1 MLSLCLGILSSSL
14 VSIIMR
20 LSGSRVKNNLG
31 MLTMNYIVCALLAAL
46 FCDVRQMHTLLDS
59 GLSTALSLG
68 SVNGVLY
75 LAGFVL
81 MQINIPRNG
90 VVLSSIFQ
98 KLGLLVP
105 IVISVCFYHELPSFL
120 QGTGFLLA
128 VAAIILMNYQ
138 KDGGSAGFKL
148 GLLGMLLACGMA
160 EAMSKIF
167 KEVGVPELEPQ
178 FLFFTFASA
187 MVLCFLCMI
196 AKKQRIG
203 LSELLFGTLIA
214 IPNFFSSKFLL
225 GALESVSAVIVF
237 PVFSVGTILV
247 VTLAGV
253 LLFRERIT
261 KQQWI
266 AITAIL
272 VALVLLNI

>member
-1 MLSLCLGILSSSL
+1 MLSLCLGILSSAL
-14 VSIIMR
+14 VSVIMR

-31 MLTMNYIVCALLAAL
+31 MLTMNYIVCSLLAAL
-46 FCDVRQMHTLLDS
+46 FCDVGQLGGP
-59 GLSTALSLG
+59 GLSVAASLG
-68 SVNGVLY
+68 GINGVLY
-75 LAGFVL
+75 LAGFIL
-81 MQINIPRNG
+81 MQINIRHNG

-105 IVISVCFYHELPSFL
+105 ILISVCVYREMPSIL

-138 KDGGSAGFKL
+138 KDSASAGFKL
-148 GLLGMLLACGMA
+148 GLFGMLLACGMA
-160 EAMSKIF
+160 ESMSKIF
-167 KEVGVPELEPQ
+167 KEVGSARMEPQ
-178 FLFFTFASA
+178 FLLFTFVSA
-187 MVLCFLCMI
+187 MVLCFLFMI

-203 LSELLFGTLIA
+203 LAELLFGTLIA

-225 GALESVSAVIVF
+225 GALERISAVIVF
-237 PVFSVGTILV
+237 PVFSVGTSLV

-261 KQQWI
+261 KRQWA
-266 AITAIL
+266 AIGIIL

>member
-1 MLSLCLGILSSSL
+1 MLFLCLGILSSAL
-14 VSIIMR
+14 VSIVMR
-20 LSGSRVKNNLG
+20 LSGGRIKNNLG
-31 MLTMNYIVCALLAAL
+31 MLTVNYIVCAVLAAL
-46 FCDVRQMHTLLDS
+46 FCDVGRTLAFDDP
-59 GLSTALSLG
+59 GLATALSLG
-68 SVNGVLY
+68 SINGVLY

-105 IVISVCFYHELPSFL
+105 IVISVCFYRELPSFL

-138 KDGGSAGFKL
+138 KNAEGAGFKL
-148 GLLGMLLACGMA
+148 GLFGMLLACGMG
-160 EAMSKIF
+160 EAMAKIF
-167 KEVGVPELEPQ
+167 KEAGIPELEPQ

-187 MVLCFLCMI
+187 MIFCFLLMI
-196 AKKQRIG
+196 TRKQRIG
-203 LSELLFGTLIA
+203 FSELLFGTLIA
-214 IPNFFSSKFLL
+214 VPNFFSSKFLL
-225 GALESVSAVIVF
+225 GALESISAVIVF

-247 VTLAGV
+247 VTLAGI

-266 AITAIL
+266 AVSMIL

>member
-1 MLSLCLGILSSSL
+1 MISLCLGILSSAL
-14 VSIIMR
+14 VSVIMR
-20 LSGSRVKNNLG
+20 LSSGRVKNNLG
-31 MLTMNYIVCALLAAL
+31 MLTMNYIVCSVLSAL
-46 FCDVRQMHTLLDS
+46 FCDAAQTFGTPDL
-59 GLSTALSLG
+59 GTALSLG
-68 SVNGVLY
+68 GINGLLY
-75 LAGFVL
+75 LAGFIL
-81 MQINIPRNG
+81 MQINIQHNG

-105 IVISVCFYHELPSFL
+105 IVISVCFYHEMPSIL

-138 KDGGSAGFKL
+138 KDTGNAGFKL
-148 GLLGMLLACGMA
+148 GLFGMLLACGMA

-167 KEVGVPELEPQ
+167 KEAGVPELEPQ
-178 FLFFTFASA
+178 FLFYTFASA

-203 LSELLFGTLIA
+203 LSELFFGTLIA

-225 GALESVSAVIVF
+225 GALETIPAVIVF
-237 PVFSVGTILV
+237 PVFSVGTILA

-266 AITAIL
+266 AISIIL

>member
-1 MLSLCLGILSSSL
+1 MLSLCLGILSSAL
-14 VSIIMR
+14 VSVIMR
-20 LSGSRVKNNLG
+20 LSGGRIKNNLG
-31 MLTMNYIVCALLAAL
+31 MLAMNYIVCSVLAAL
-46 FCDVRQMHTLLDS
+46 FCDAGQTLAFRNPDW
-59 GLSTALSLG
+59 GTALFMG
-68 SVNGVLY
+68 GINGVMY
-75 LAGFVL
+75 LAGFIL

-105 IVISVCFYHELPSFL
+105 IVISVCFYREMPSFL
-120 QGTGFLLA
+120 QGMGFLLA
-128 VAAIILMNYQ
+128 VAAIVLMNYR
-138 KDGGSAGFKL
+138 KDDAGAGFKL

-167 KEVGVPELEPQ
+167 KENGAEELEPQ
-178 FLFFTFASA
+178 FLLFTFVSA
-187 MVLCFLCMI
+187 MTLCLLCMI

-203 LSELLFGTLIA
+203 FSELLFGSLIA

-225 GALESVSAVIVF
+225 GALESVPAVIVF
-237 PVFSVGTILV
+237 PVFSVGTIL
-247 VTLAGV
+247 TLTLTGV

-266 AITAIL
+266 AISIIL

>member
-1 MLSLCLGILSSSL
+1 MISLCLGILSSAL
-14 VSIIMR
+14 VSVIMR

-31 MLTMNYIVCALLAAL
+31 MLTVNYIVCSVLAAL
-46 FCDVRQMHTLLDS
+46 FCDAAQTFGASHLGTV
-59 GLSTALSLG
+59 LSLG
-68 SVNGVLY
+68 SVNGILY
-75 LAGFVL
+75 LAGFIL

-105 IVISVCFYHELPSFL
+105 IVISVVFYRELPSFL
-120 QGTGFLLA
+120 QAIGFLLA
-128 VAAIILMNYQ
+128 VAAIVLMNYQ
-138 KDGGSAGFKL
+138 KDAGTAGFKL
-148 GLLGMLLACGMA
+148 GLFGMLLACGMA

-167 KEVGVPELEPQ
+167 KEAQMPELEPQ

-187 MVLCFLCMI
+187 MTLCFLCMI
-196 AKKQRIG
+196 GKKQRIG
-203 LSELLFGTLIA
+203 LSELFFGTLIA

-225 GALESVSAVIVF
+225 GALESIPAVIVF
-237 PVFSVGTILV
+237 PVFSVGTILT

-266 AITAIL
+266 AISAIL

>member
-1 MLSLCLGILSSSL
+1 MFSLCLGILSSSL
-14 VSIIMR
+14 VSVIMR
-20 LSGSRVKNNLG
+20 SSSSRVKNNLG
-31 MLTMNYIVCALLAAL
+31 MLTMNYIVCAVLAAL
-46 FCDVRQMHTLLDS
+46 FCDAEQTFGAP
-59 GLSTALSLG
+59 GLTRALSLG
-68 SVNGVLY
+68 GINGVLY
-75 LAGFVL
+75 LAGFIL

-105 IVISVCFYHELPSFL
+105 IVISVIVYRELPSFL

-138 KDGGSAGFKL
+138 KDAGSAGFKL
-148 GLLGMLLACGMA
+148 GLFGMLLACGMA
-160 EAMSKIF
+160 ESMSKIF
-167 KEVGVPELEPQ
+167 KEAGVPELEPQ

-187 MVLCFLCMI
+187 MVLCFVCMI
-196 AKKQRIG
+196 TKKQRIG
-203 LSELLFGTLIA
+203 FPELFFGTLIA

-225 GALESVSAVIVF
+225 GALESLPAVIVF

-253 LLFRERIT
+253 LAFRERII

-266 AITAIL
+266 AISMIL

>member
-1 MLSLCLGILSSSL
+1 MLFLCLGILSSAL
-14 VSIIMR
+14 VSVIMR
-20 LSGSRVKNNLG
+20 LSGGRIKNNLG
-31 MLTMNYIVCALLAAL
+31 MLTMNYIVCSVLAAL
-46 FCDVRQMHTLLDS
+46 FCNVGQFADPN
-59 GLSTALSLG
+59 LSTAVFMG
-68 SVNGVLY
+68 GINGALY
-75 LAGFVL
+75 LAGFIL

-105 IVISVCFYHELPSFL
+105 IVVSVCFYQELPSVL
-120 QGTGFLLA
+120 QGVGFLLA
-128 VAAIILMNYQ
+128 VAAIVLMNYQ
-138 KDGGSAGFKL
+138 KDSGNAGFKL

-167 KEVGVPELEPQ
+167 KEAGVPELEPQ
-178 FLFFTFASA
+178 FLFFTFVCA
-187 MVLCFLCMI
+187 MTLCFLCMI

-214 IPNFFSSKFLL
+214 VPNFFSSKFLMASL
-225 GALESVSAVIVF
+225 SSLPAVIVF

-247 VTLAGV
+247 LTLAGV

-266 AITAIL
+266 AISMIL

>member
-1 MLSLCLGILSSSL
+1 MLSLCLGILSSAL
-14 VSIIMR
+14 VSVIMR
-20 LSGSRVKNNLG
+20 ISGGRVKNNLG
-31 MLTMNYIVCALLAAL
+31 MLTMNYIVCSVLAAL
-46 FCDVRQMHTLLDS
+46 FCSVGTFS
-59 GLSTALSLG
+59 EPGLSTALSMG
-68 SVNGVLY
+68 AVNGVLY
-75 LAGFVL
+75 LAGFIL

-105 IVISVCFYHELPSFL
+105 IVISVCFYRELPSFL
-120 QGTGFLLA
+120 QGTGFVLA

-138 KDGGSAGFKL
+138 KDAGSAGFKL
-148 GLLGMLLACGMA
+148 GLFGMLLACGMG

-167 KEVGVPELEPQ
+167 KEAGLAALEPQ
-178 FLFFTFASA
+178 FLLFTFLSA
-187 MVLCFLCMI
+187 MILCFLCMI

-225 GALESVSAVIVF
+225 GALESISAVIVF
-237 PVFSVGTILV
+237 PVFSVGTILA

-266 AITAIL
+266 AISIIL
-272 VALVLLNI
+272 VALVLLKV

>member
-1 MLSLCLGILSSSL
+1 MLSLCLGILSSAL
-14 VSIIMR
+14 VSVIMR
-20 LSGSRVKNNLG
+20 LSGGRIRNNLG
-31 MLTMNYIVCALLAAL
+31 MLTMNYIVCSVLAAL
-46 FCDVRQMHTLLDS
+46 FCDARQTFAFENPALL
-59 GLSTALSLG
+59 TSLG
-68 SVNGVLY
+68 LGGINGLLY
-75 LAGFVL
+75 LAGFIL

-105 IVISVCFYHELPSFL
+105 IVISVCFYRELPSLL

-128 VAAIILMNYQ
+128 VAAIVLMNYQ
-138 KDGGSAGFKL
+138 KDAGNAGFKL

-167 KEVGVPELEPQ
+167 KETGAAELEPQ
-178 FLFFTFASA
+178 FLLFTFSSA
-187 MVLCFLCMI
+187 MVFCFLCMI
-196 AKKQRIG
+196 ARKQRIG
-203 LSELLFGTLIA
+203 LSELLFGTMIA
-214 IPNFFSSKFLL
+214 IPNFFSSKFLM
-225 GALESVSAVIVF
+225 GALGSLPAVIVF

-247 VTLAGV
+247 LTLTGV

-266 AITAIL
+266 AIGIIL

>member
-1 MLSLCLGILSSSL
+1 MLSLCLGILSSAL
-14 VSIIMR
+14 VSVIMR
-20 LSGSRVKNNLG
+20 LSGGRIKNNLG
-31 MLTMNYIVCALLAAL
+31 MLTMNYIVCSVLAAL
-46 FCDVRQMHTLLDS
+46 FCDARQTFAFENPALL
-59 GLSTALSLG
+59 TSLG
-68 SVNGVLY
+68 LGGINGLLY
-75 LAGFVL
+75 LAGFIL

-105 IVISVCFYHELPSFL
+105 IVISVCFYRELPSLL

-128 VAAIILMNYQ
+128 VAAIVLMNYQ
-138 KDGGSAGFKL
+138 KDAGNAGFKL

-167 KEVGVPELEPQ
+167 KETGAAELEPQ
-178 FLFFTFASA
+178 FLLFTFSSA
-187 MVLCFLCMI
+187 MVFCFLCMI
-196 AKKQRIG
+196 ARKQRIG
-203 LSELLFGTLIA
+203 LSELLFGTMIA
-214 IPNFFSSKFLL
+214 IPNFFSSKFLM
-225 GALESVSAVIVF
+225 GALGSLPGVIVF

-247 VTLAGV
+247 LTLTGV

-266 AITAIL
+266 AIGIIL

>member
-1 MLSLCLGILSSSL
+1 MLSLCLGILSSAL
-14 VSIIMR
+14 VSVIMR
-20 LSGSRVKNNLG
+20 LSGGRVKNNLG
-31 MLTMNYIVCALLAAL
+31 MLTMNYIVCSLLAAL
-46 FCDVRQMHTLLDS
+46 FCDARQTFAFQNPGLL
-59 GLSTALSLG
+59 TALG
-68 SVNGVLY
+68 MGGINGVLY
-75 LAGFVL
+75 LAGFIL
-81 MQINIPRNG
+81 MQINIQHNG

-105 IVISVCFYHELPSFL
+105 IVISVCFYHEMPSFL

-128 VAAIILMNYQ
+128 VAAIVLMNYQ
-138 KDGGSAGFKL
+138 KDAGNAGFKL

-160 EAMSKIF
+160 EAMSKVF
-167 KEVGVPELEPQ
+167 KEAGAAELEPQ

-203 LSELLFGTLIA
+203 LSELLYGTMIA
-214 IPNFFSSKFLL
+214 VPNFFSSKFLL
-225 GALESVSAVIVF
+225 GALESVPAVIVF

-247 VTLAGV
+247 VTLAGL

-266 AITAIL
+266 AIGMIL

>member
-1 MLSLCLGILSSSL
+1 MIFLCLGIMSSAL
-14 VSIIMR
+14 VSVIMR
-20 LSGSRVKNNLG
+20 FSGGRVKNNLG
-31 MLTMNYIVCALLAAL
+31 MLTMNYIVCSVLAAL
-46 FCDVRQMHTLLDS
+46 FCNVGLFADS
-59 GLSTALSLG
+59 NLSTAIFMG
-68 SVNGVLY
+68 GINGALY
-75 LAGFVL
+75 LAGFIL

-105 IVISVCFYHELPSFL
+105 IVVSVCFYHELPSVL
-120 QGTGFLLA
+120 QGMGFLLA
-128 VAAIILMNYQ
+128 VVAIVLMNYQ
-138 KDGGSAGFKL
+138 RDSGNAGFKL

-167 KEVGVPELEPQ
+167 KETGVPELEPQ
-178 FLFFTFASA
+178 FLFFTFVAA
-187 MVLCFLCMI
+187 MTLCFFCMI

-214 IPNFFSSKFLL
+214 VPNFFSSKFLMASL
-225 GALESVSAVIVF
+225 GSLPAVIVF

-247 VTLAGV
+247 LTLAGV

-266 AITAIL
+266 AISMIL

>member
-1 MLSLCLGILSSSL
+1 MLSLCLGILSSAL
-14 VSIIMR
+14 VSVIMR
-20 LSGSRVKNNLG
+20 LSGSRIKNNLG
-31 MLTMNYIVCALLAAL
+31 MLTMNYIVCAILAAL
-46 FCDVRQMHTLLDS
+46 FCDVGQTIGAPKL
-59 GLSTALSLG
+59 GTALSLG
-68 SVNGVLY
+68 GINGILY
-75 LAGFVL
+75 LAGFIL

-105 IVISVCFYHELPSFL
+105 IVISVCFYRELPSFF

-128 VAAIILMNYQ
+128 VSAIVLMNYQ
-138 KDGGSAGFKL
+138 KDAGSAGFKL

-167 KEVGVPELEPQ
+167 KEAGIPELEPQ

-187 MVLCFLCMI
+187 MIFCFLCMI
-196 AKKQRIG
+196 SKKQRIG
-203 LSELLFGTLIA
+203 LSELLFGTMIA

-225 GALESVSAVIVF
+225 GALETLPAVIVF

-247 VTLAGV
+247 LTLAGV

-266 AITAIL
+266 AISIIL

>member
-1 MLSLCLGILSSSL
+1 MLSLCLGILSSAL
-14 VSIIMR
+14 VSVIMR
-20 LSGSRVKNNLG
+20 ISGGRVKNNLG
-31 MLTMNYIVCALLAAL
+31 MLTMNYIVCSVLAAL
-46 FCDVRQMHTLLDS
+46 FCSVGAFSDP

-68 SVNGVLY
+68 AVNGVLY
-75 LAGFVL
+75 LAGFIL

-105 IVISVCFYHELPSFL
+105 IAISVCFYRELPSFL
-120 QGTGFLLA
+120 QGTGFVLA

-138 KDGGSAGFKL
+138 KDASSAGFKL
-148 GLLGMLLACGMA
+148 GLFGMLLACGMA

-167 KEVGVPELEPQ
+167 KEAGPAALEPQ
-178 FLFFTFASA
+178 FLLFTFLSA
-187 MVLCFLCMI
+187 MLLCFLCMI
-196 AKKQRIG
+196 ARKQRIG

-225 GALESVSAVIVF
+225 GALESISAVIVF
-237 PVFSVGTILV
+237 PAFSVGTILV

-266 AITAIL
+266 AISIIL

>member
-1 MLSLCLGILSSSL
+1 MLSLCLGILSSAL
-14 VSIIMR
+14 VSVIMR
-20 LSGSRVKNNLG
+20 ISGGRVKNNLG
-31 MLTMNYIVCALLAAL
+31 MLTMNYIVCAVLSAL
-46 FCDVRQMHTLLDS
+46 FCDIRQTFAFENPALFTAF
-59 GLSTALSLG
+59 GLG
-68 SVNGVLY
+68 GINGILY
-75 LAGFVL
+75 LAGFIL

-105 IVISVCFYHELPSFL
+105 IVISVCFFGELPSFL

-128 VAAIILMNYQ
+128 VAAIIMMNYQ
-138 KDGGSAGFKL
+138 KDAGNAGFKL
-148 GLLGMLLACGMA
+148 GLFGMLLACGMA

-167 KEVGVPELEPQ
+167 KEAGTAELEPQ

-187 MVLCFLCMI
+187 MIFCFLCMI

-225 GALESVSAVIVF
+225 GALESIRAVIVF

-266 AITAIL
+266 AISMIL

>member
-1 MLSLCLGILSSSL
+1 MLALCLGILSSAL

-20 LSGSRVKNNLG
+20 ISGGRIKNNLG
-31 MLTMNYIVCALLAAL
+31 MLTMNYIVCSVLAAL
-46 FCDVRQMHTLLDS
+46 FCDVSQTLAVENP
-59 GLSTALSLG
+59 GLVTALSLG
-68 SVNGVLY
+68 GINGVLY
-75 LAGFVL
+75 LAGFIL
-81 MQINIPRNG
+81 MQINIRHNG

-105 IVISVCFYHELPSFL
+105 IVVSVCFYRELPSFL
-120 QGTGFLLA
+120 QGAGFLLA
-128 VAAIILMNYQ
+128 VAAIVLMNYQ
-138 KDGGSAGFKL
+138 KDAESASFKL
-148 GLLGMLLACGMA
+148 GLFGMLLACGMA

-167 KEVGVPELEPQ
+167 KEAGIPQLEPQ
-178 FLFFTFASA
+178 FLLFTFISA
-187 MVLCFLCMI
+187 MVFCFLCMI

-203 LSELLFGTLIA
+203 LFELFFGTLIA
-214 IPNFFSSKFLL
+214 IPNFFSSKFLM
-225 GALESVSAVIVF
+225 GALGSIPAVIVF

-247 VTLAGV
+247 VTLAGL

-266 AITAIL
+266 AIAIIL

>member
-1 MLSLCLGILSSSL
+1 MISLCLGILSSAL
-14 VSIIMR
+14 VSVIMR

-31 MLTMNYIVCALLAAL
+31 MLTVNYIVCSVLAAL
-46 FCDVRQMHTLLDS
+46 FCDAAQTFGTSHLGTV
-59 GLSTALSLG
+59 LSMG
-68 SVNGVLY
+68 GINGILY
-75 LAGFVL
+75 LAGFIL

-105 IVISVCFYHELPSFL
+105 IVISVVFYRELPSLL
-120 QGTGFLLA
+120 QAIGFLLA
-128 VAAIILMNYQ
+128 VTAIVLMNYQ
-138 KDGGSAGFKL
+138 KDAGTAGFKL
-148 GLLGMLLACGMA
+148 GLFGMLLACGMA

-167 KEVGVPELEPQ
+167 KEAQMPELEPQ

-187 MVLCFLCMI
+187 MTLCFLCMI
-196 AKKQRIG
+196 GKKQRIG
-203 LSELLFGTLIA
+203 LSELFFGTLIA

-225 GALESVSAVIVF
+225 GALESIPAVIVF
-237 PVFSVGTILV
+237 PVFSVGTILTL
-247 VTLAGV
+247 TLAGV

-266 AITAIL
+266 AISVIL

>member
-1 MLSLCLGILSSSL
+1 MLSLCLGILSSAL
-14 VSIIMR
+14 VSVIMR
-20 LSGSRVKNNLG
+20 LSGGRVKNNLG
-31 MLTMNYIVCALLAAL
+31 MLTMNYIVCSLLAAL
-46 FCDVRQMHTLLDS
+46 FCDARQTFAFQNPGLL
-59 GLSTALSLG
+59 TALG
-68 SVNGVLY
+68 MGGINGVLY
-75 LAGFVL
+75 LAGFIL
-81 MQINIPRNG
+81 MQINIQHNG

-105 IVISVCFYHELPSFL
+105 IVISVCFYHEMPSFL

-128 VAAIILMNYQ
+128 VAAIVLMNYQ
-138 KDGGSAGFKL
+138 KDAGNAGVKL

-160 EAMSKIF
+160 DAMSKVF
-167 KEVGVPELEPQ
+167 KEAGAAELEPQ

-203 LSELLFGTLIA
+203 LSELLYGTMIA
-214 IPNFFSSKFLL
+214 VPNFFSSKFLL
-225 GALESVSAVIVF
+225 GALESVPAVIVF

-247 VTLAGV
+247 VTLAGL

-266 AITAIL
+266 AIGMIL

>member
-1 MLSLCLGILSSSL
+1 MLSLCLGILSSAL
-14 VSIIMR
+14 VSVIMR

-46 FCDVRQMHTLLDS
+46 FCDIRQTFAFENPALY
-59 GLSTALSLG
+59 TALG
-68 SVNGVLY
+68 MGGFNGVLY
-75 LAGFVL
+75 LAGFIL

-105 IVISVCFYHELPSFL
+105 IVVSVVFYRELPSVL
-120 QGTGFLLA
+120 QGIGFVLA
-128 VAAIILMNYQ
+128 VAAIILMNYR
-138 KDGGSAGFKL
+138 KDGGSADFKL

-167 KEVGVPELEPQ
+167 KEAGAAELEPQ

-187 MVLCFLCMI
+187 MIFCFLCMI

-203 LSELLFGTLIA
+203 LSELFFGTLIA

-225 GALESVSAVIVF
+225 GALESIPAVIVF
-237 PVFSVGTILV
+237 PVFSVGTILA

-266 AITAIL
+266 AISMIL

>member
-1 MLSLCLGILSSSL
+1 MLSLCLGILSSAL
-14 VSIIMR
+14 VSVIMR
-20 LSGSRVKNNLG
+20 ISGGRVKNNLG
-31 MLTMNYIVCALLAAL
+31 MLTMNYIVCSVLAAL
-46 FCDVRQMHTLLDS
+46 FCSVGAFSDP

-68 SVNGVLY
+68 AVNGVLY
-75 LAGFVL
+75 LAGFIL

-105 IVISVCFYHELPSFL
+105 IAISVCFYRELPSFL
-120 QGTGFLLA
+120 QGTGFVLA

-138 KDGGSAGFKL
+138 KDAGSAGFKL
-148 GLLGMLLACGMA
+148 GLFGMLLACGMA

-167 KEVGVPELEPQ
+167 KEAGLAALEPQ
-178 FLFFTFASA
+178 FLLFTFLSA
-187 MVLCFLCMI
+187 MLLCFLCMI
-196 AKKQRIG
+196 ARKQRIG

-225 GALESVSAVIVF
+225 GALESISAVIVF
-237 PVFSVGTILV
+237 PAFSVGTILV

-266 AITAIL
+266 AISIIL

>member
-1 MLSLCLGILSSSL
+1 MLSLCLGILSSAL
-14 VSIIMR
+14 VSVIMR
-20 LSGSRVKNNLG
+20 ISGGRVKNNLG
-31 MLTMNYIVCALLAAL
+31 MLTMNYIVCSVLAAL
-46 FCDVRQMHTLLDS
+46 FCSVGAFSDP

-68 SVNGVLY
+68 AVNGVLY
-75 LAGFVL
+75 LAGFIL

-105 IVISVCFYHELPSFL
+105 IAISVCFYQELPSFL
-120 QGTGFLLA
+120 QGTGFVLA

-138 KDGGSAGFKL
+138 KDAGSAGFKL
-148 GLLGMLLACGMA
+148 GLFGMLLACGMA

-167 KEVGVPELEPQ
+167 KEAGPAALEPQ
-178 FLFFTFASA
+178 FLLFTFLSA
-187 MVLCFLCMI
+187 MLLCFLCMI
-196 AKKQRIG
+196 ARKQRIG

-225 GALESVSAVIVF
+225 GALESISAVIVF
-237 PVFSVGTILV
+237 PAFSVGTILV

-266 AITAIL
+266 AISIIL

>member
-1 MLSLCLGILSSSL
+1 MLSLCLGILSSAL
-14 VSIIMR
+14 VSVIMR

-31 MLTMNYIVCALLAAL
+31 MLTMNYIVCSVLAAL
-46 FCDVRQMHTLLDS
+46 FCDVQQTLTFHNP
-59 GLSTALSLG
+59 GLTTALSLG
-68 SVNGVLY
+68 GVNGVLY
-75 LAGFVL
+75 LAGFIL

-105 IVISVCFYHELPSFL
+105 IVISVCFYGELPSFL
-120 QGTGFLLA
+120 QGAGFLLA
-128 VAAIILMNYQ
+128 VAAIILMNYR
-138 KDGGSAGFKL
+138 KDGGNADFKL

-160 EAMSKIF
+160 EAMSKVF
-167 KEVGVPELEPQ
+167 KEAGIPQLEPQ
-178 FLFFTFASA
+178 FLLFTFASA

-196 AKKQRIG
+196 AKHQRIG
-203 LSELLFGTLIA
+203 LAELLFGTMIA

-225 GALESVSAVIVF
+225 GALETIPAVIVF

-247 VTLAGV
+247 VTMTGV

-266 AITAIL
+266 AISMIL

>member
-1 MLSLCLGILSSSL
+1 MLFLCLGILSSAL
-14 VSIIMR
+14 VSVIMR
-20 LSGSRVKNNLG
+20 LSGGRVKNNLG
-31 MLTMNYIVCALLAAL
+31 MLTMNYIVCSVLAAL
-46 FCDVRQMHTLLDS
+46 FCNVGQFGDPS
-59 GLSTALSLG
+59 LSTAISLG
-68 SVNGVLY
+68 GINGALY
-75 LAGFVL
+75 LAGFIL

-105 IVISVCFYHELPSFL
+105 IVVSICFYHELPSFL
-120 QGTGFLLA
+120 QGMGFLLA
-128 VAAIILMNYQ
+128 VAAIVLMNYQ
-138 KDGGSAGFKL
+138 KDSGNAGFKI
-148 GLLGMLLACGMA
+148 GLFGMLLACGMA

-167 KEVGVPELEPQ
+167 KETGATALEPQ
-178 FLFFTFASA
+178 FLFVTFVSA
-187 MVLCFLCMI
+187 MTLCFLCMI

-214 IPNFFSSKFLL
+214 VPNFFSSKFLM
-225 GALESVSAVIVF
+225 GALGSLPAVIVF

-247 VTLAGV
+247 LTLAGV

-266 AITAIL
+266 AISMIL

>member
-1 MLSLCLGILSSSL
+1 MLSLCLGILSSAL

-31 MLTMNYIVCALLAAL
+31 MLTMNYIVCSVLAAL
-46 FCDVRQMHTLLDS
+46 FCDVGQTFAFRDS
-59 GLSTALSLG
+59 GYSLALSLG
-68 SVNGVLY
+68 GINGVLY
-75 LAGFVL
+75 LAGFIF
-81 MQINIPRNG
+81 MQINIQHNG

-105 IVISVCFYHELPSFL
+105 IVISVIFYHELPSFL
-120 QGTGFLLA
+120 QGTGFVLA
-128 VAAIILMNYQ
+128 VAAIVLMNYQ
-138 KDGGSAGFKL
+138 KDGVNAGFKL
-148 GLLGMLLACGMA
+148 GLFGMLLACGMA

-167 KEVGVPELEPQ
+167 KEANVPQLEPQ

-225 GALESVSAVIVF
+225 GALETIPAVIAF

-266 AITAIL
+266 AIGMIL

>member
-1 MLSLCLGILSSSL
+1 MISLCLGILSSAL
-14 VSIIMR
+14 VSVIMR
-20 LSGSRVKNNLG
+20 VSGGRVKNNLG

-46 FCDVRQMHTLLDS
+46 FCDVQQTFDFRNP
-59 GLSTALSLG
+59 GLFTALSMG
-68 SVNGVLY
+68 GINGVLY
-75 LAGFVL
+75 LAGFIF

-105 IVISVCFYHELPSFL
+105 IVISVCFYQELPSFL

-128 VAAIILMNYQ
+128 VAAIVLMNYQ
-138 KDGGSAGFKL
+138 KEAGNADFKL
-148 GLLGMLLACGMA
+148 GLFAMLLACGLA

-167 KEVGVPELEPQ
+167 KEAEIPQLEPQ
-178 FLFFTFASA
+178 FLLFTFASA
-187 MVLCFLCMI
+187 MVFCFLCMI

-225 GALESVSAVIVF
+225 GALESIPAVIVF
-237 PVFSVGTILV
+237 PVFSVGTILT

-261 KQQWI
+261 KRQWI
-266 AITAIL
+266 AIGIIL

>member
-1 MLSLCLGILSSSL
+1 MLSLCLGILSSAL
-14 VSIIMR
+14 VSVIMR
-20 LSGSRVKNNLG
+20 LSGGRIKNNLG
-31 MLTMNYIVCALLAAL
+31 MLTMNYIVCSVLAAL
-46 FCDVRQMHTLLDS
+46 FCDARQTFAFENPALL
-59 GLSTALSLG
+59 TSLG
-68 SVNGVLY
+68 LGGINGLLY
-75 LAGFVL
+75 LAGFIL

-105 IVISVCFYHELPSFL
+105 IVISVCFYRELPSLL

-128 VAAIILMNYQ
+128 VAAIVLMNYQ
-138 KDGGSAGFKL
+138 KDAGNAGFKL

-167 KEVGVPELEPQ
+167 KETGAAELEPQ
-178 FLFFTFASA
+178 FLLFTFSSA
-187 MVLCFLCMI
+187 MVFCFLCMI
-196 AKKQRIG
+196 ARKQRIG
-203 LSELLFGTLIA
+203 LSELLFGTMIA
-214 IPNFFSSKFLL
+214 IPNFFSSKFLM
-225 GALESVSAVIVF
+225 GALGSLPAVIVF

-247 VTLAGV
+247 LTLTGV

-266 AITAIL
+266 AIGIIL